1 MDSDYIKSKLGLK
14 IKSYRKSKR
23 FSQDTFC
30 SYIDLE
36 QKNLSNIENGKAYP
50 DIKTLINLVKNT
62 DITPEYLLGFLKE
75 TEASEYTSIDFE
87 ILNLIINLPDSTK
100 EHFLAFLKSLKK

>member
-1 MDSDYIKSKLGLK
+1 MDETTIKLSIGLK
-14 IKSYRKSKR
+14 IKSFRDEKGFTQEK
-23 FSQDTFC
+23 FGE
-30 SYIDLE
+30 IVGIE
-36 QKNLSNIENGKAYP
+36 PANLSNIENGKAYP

-75 TEASEYTSIDFE
+75 TEVSEYTSIDFE
-87 ILNLIINLPDSTK
+87 ILNLIINLPAHTK